1 MKGIIMLTAEKFKI
15 YKQLSDKEMT
25 SRGYEI
31 DVEKNQSELVIWN
44 KYIKFDENSPET
56 YCIEIKERITDNG
69 SYEVIPSIW
78 FEHMNV
84 EVQSLIDFDL
94 DQIENLADE
103 LSKTFLK
110 HFWN

>member
-1 MKGIIMLTAEKFKI
+1 MHTAKEFKI
-15 YKQLSDKEMT
+15 YKQLSDEEMT

-31 DVEKNQSELVIWN
+31 DVEKRQSETVFWN
-44 KYIKFDENSPET
+44 KHIKFDENMSET
-56 YCIEIKERITDNG
+56 YCIEIKETVAENG

-78 FEHMNV
+78 FEHMDV
-84 EVQSLIDFDL
+84 HIQSLVDFDL

-110 HFWN
+110 HFWS